1 VSRRKRLAA
10 DLALILAGIATAF
23 LLAEVVVRAT
33 GLARVSLHT
42 FDVNR
47 GWGLKPGA
55 AGWQREEG
63 AGFVR
68 VNSAGF
74 RGPEWNVAKPPNT
87 YRIAVV
93 GDSFTEAPHVAY
105 EQTFGA
111 VAQRA
116 LSECPVL
123 RGKRAQVMN
132 FGIDGYGTAQ
142 ELVTLRRH
150 VWQYSPDLVVL
161 AFFSGNDLRN
171 NSVALEGDKCRP
183 FYVYDGDRLVLG
195 GPFERSR
202 WFYLSCMIRFES
214 RHSQVLNLLGDAKS
228 EIRSKMKAME
238 AARHSRSSGKTSRTD
253 VTSRA
258 RARGF
263 VRVDDRHPTSLHEE
277 GLEDNLYHAP
287 TTPVWQNAW
296 RVTEGIIA
304 MTARETE
311 AHHVPL
317 LVVTLAD
324 PPQIYPDPAV
334 RASYMRLYG
343 STDIFYPDERI
354 KALGERE
361 GFEVLN
367 LAPPMQ
373 EYADKHHAYLVGF
386 KNTKM
391 GIGHWNPIGHQVAGE
406 LIARKICA
414 MLSAPVLPT
423 STR

>member
-1 VSRRKRLAA
+1 
-10 DLALILAGIATAF
+10 
-23 LLAEVVVRAT
+23 
-33 GLARVSLHT
+33 
-42 FDVNR
+42 
-47 GWGLKPGA
+47 
-55 AGWQREEG
+55 EG

-132 FGIDGYGTAQ
+132 FGIDGYATAQ

-258 RARGF
+258 R
-263 VRVDDRHPTSLHEE
+263 
-277 GLEDNLYHAP
+277 
-287 TTPVWQNAW
+287 
-296 RVTEGIIA
+296 
-304 MTARETE
+304 
-311 AHHVPL
+311 
-317 LVVTLAD
+317 
-324 PPQIYPDPAV
+324 
-334 RASYMRLYG
+334 
-343 STDIFYPDERI
+343 
-354 KALGERE
+354 
-361 GFEVLN
+361 
-367 LAPPMQ
+367 
-373 EYADKHHAYLVGF
+373 
-386 KNTKM
+386 
-391 GIGHWNPIGHQVAGE
+391 
-406 LIARKICA
+406 
-414 MLSAPVLPT
+414 
-423 STR
+423 